1 MHGGVGEDVM
11 FLSINIKETFKQALN
26 TKVFDR
32 KTGEEIPKVIWANEE
47 TGRYRKYLTDES
59 GSIIL
64 DTFDRVKSKIFT
76 GDIELRRVS

>member
-1 MHGGVGEDVM
+1 M

>member
-1 MHGGVGEDVM
+1 LHGGVGEDVM